1 MSSHNNGNK
10 KCSKDKIT
18 DNEKNIMEREKKR
31 QFQQNAE
38 MNRLEQI
45 AKKKEKHS
53 QRLSIDFEQ
62 KNLYSNAVGIAN
74 ENTRYQV
81 MNSQCDNATTTS
93 DKKLEEEA
101 KQEMLKEKQN
111 KRECRREM
119 EISRLEQLAKK
130 SKNYLSNKSV
140 EQSYFI
146 VLKNMNYH
154 MRWK

>member
-10 KCSKDKIT
+10 KCSQDKIT

-45 AKKKEKHS
+45 AKKKEKHN
-53 QRLSIDFEQ
+53 QGLSIDFEP
-62 KNLYSNAVGIAN
+62 KNMCSNAVGIAN

-101 KQEMLKEKQN
+101 KQEMLKEKRN
-111 KRECRREM
+111 KRECRCEM
-119 EISRLEQLAKK
+119 EIS
-130 SKNYLSNKSV
+130 
-140 EQSYFI
+140 
-146 VLKNMNYH
+146 
-154 MRWK
+154 